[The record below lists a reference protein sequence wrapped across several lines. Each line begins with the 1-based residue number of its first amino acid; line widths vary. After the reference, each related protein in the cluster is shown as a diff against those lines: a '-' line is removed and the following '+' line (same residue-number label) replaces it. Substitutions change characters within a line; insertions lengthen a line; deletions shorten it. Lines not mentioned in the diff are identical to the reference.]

1 MNEHTGIVVLGEPD
15 QATSA
20 LYERTLGTVFSVLTV
35 RDEAT
40 LLELLRSQVIAA
52 VVVEPALF
60 TRSRWD
66 QLELVGRACARARV
80 PLLICSTQ
88 DERRRGYAAGAAAYL
103 VKPILPATLLE
114 AVRQVITSAGA

>member
-1 MNEHTGIVVLGEPD
+1 MNEHTGIVLLGEPD

-20 LYERTLGTVFSVLTV
+20 LYERTLATMFSVLTV

-40 LLELLRSQVIAA
+40 LLELLRSQLIAA
-52 VVVEPALF
+52 VVIEPALF
-60 TRSRWD
+60 TRSCWD
-66 QLELVGRACARARV
+66 QLEIVGRACAQAGV

-114 AVRQVITSAGA
+114 AVRQVIISGGA